1 MRTSR
6 SGQLLVLVS
15 VSVLTAAGCGSSSKA
30 TTPATSTSKTPGP
43 SATSSVPAAGGY
55 QAAVT
60 ATAAAEKG
68 TNRPVDPTPRHAVK
82 NKSIVVISA
91 GQSTSSSQVP
101 SDGAVEAAKAIG
113 WKVTLYDAKLNPSN
127 YSPLIRQAIAAHADG
142 IVLDS
147 IDCQAATAALKEAK
161 AAHIALVPITAFDC
175 TDPAAG
181 GQPTGVYS
189 AVTNFGPAGKNV
201 DAFTESYGADQ
212 ANYIIAQSHNKAK
225 IIVLQDPEFTVL
237 HYTFQG
243 FSKAV
248 QASGG
253 SQIVDTVTFTVADL
267 VDGQLVNKM
276 QAALLQHPDATWIKS
291 PYTTATQLG
300 IVPGLGANTRHV
312 AVMGGEGYP
321 AELDLIRA
329 GKVTAVNIIS
339 ETWLGWSTIDT
350 MNSYFLGKPPADSG
364 IGWTI
369 ADQTHNLPASGS
381 FNPPI
386 DYKTAYKK
394 AWGTS

>member
-1 MRTSR
+1 MRKLR
-6 SGQLLVLVS
+6 SGQMAALVAVS
-15 VSVLTAAGCGSSSKA
+15 ALTAAACGSSSKT
-30 TTPATSTSKTPGP
+30 TTPAAAGSKTPAP
-43 SATSSVPAAGGY
+43 VARSSASDSAYEKAL
-55 QAAVT
+55 T

-68 TNRPVDPTPRHAVK
+68 TDRPVDPTPRPAVK
-82 NKSIVVISA
+82 GKSIVVISA
-91 GQSTSSSQVP
+91 GQSTASSQVP

-181 GQPTGVYS
+181 NQATGVYS
-189 AVTNFGPAGKNV
+189 AVTNFGPAGKDV

-212 ANYIIAQSHNKAK
+212 ANYIIAQSHDKAK

-243 FSKAV
+243 FSNTIK
-248 QASGG
+248 SSDG

-267 VDGQLVNKM
+267 INGQLVSKV

-300 IVPGLGANTRHV
+300 IVPGLGANTSHV
-312 AVMGGEGYP
+312 RVMGGEGYP

-339 ETWLGWSTIDT
+339 DTWLGWSAIDT

-364 IGWTI
+364 IGWTMTD
-369 ADQTHNLPASGS
+369 AQHNLPASGS

-386 DYKTAYKK
+386 DYKAAYEK
-394 AWGTS
+394 AWGRS

>member
-6 SGQLLVLVS
+6 SGLLAVLVT
-15 VSVLTAAGCGSSSKA
+15 VSVLTAAACGSSSKA
-30 TTPATSTSKTPGP
+30 TTPAASTSTTPGP
-43 SATSSVPAAGGY
+43 AATSSAPAAGGY
-55 QAAVT
+55 QAAVA

-68 TNRPVDPTPRHAVK
+68 TNRPVDPTPRPAVK
-82 NKSIVVISA
+82 GKSIVVISA
-91 GQSTSSSQVP
+91 GQATSSSQVP

-248 QASGG
+248 HDSGG

-267 VDGQLVNKM
+267 IDGQLVNKM

-300 IVPGLGANTRHV
+300 HRPRPRSQQPARRRDGRRGISGRTGPDPRRQGDRRQHHQRDVARLVRDRHHEQLFPRQTT
-312 AVMGGEGYP
+312 GGQRHR
-321 AELDLIRA
+321 LDHRRPDAQSAGIRL
-329 GKVTAVNIIS
+329 V
-339 ETWLGWSTIDT
+339 
-350 MNSYFLGKPPADSG
+350 
-364 IGWTI
+364 
-369 ADQTHNLPASGS
+369 
-381 FNPPI
+381 
-386 DYKTAYKK
+386 
-394 AWGTS
+394 